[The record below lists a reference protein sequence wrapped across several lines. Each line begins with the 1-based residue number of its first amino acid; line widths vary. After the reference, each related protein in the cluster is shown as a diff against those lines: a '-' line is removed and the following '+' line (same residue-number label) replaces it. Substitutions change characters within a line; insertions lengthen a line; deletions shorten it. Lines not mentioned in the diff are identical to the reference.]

1 VAQEGVIIAP
11 EDGIPGVDAASAVDE
26 NQRIAVGGEA
36 AVVSQGCSLKARPC
50 PHREQNCS
58 FEE

>member
-1 VAQEGVIIAP
+1 VIIAP
-11 EDGIPGVDAASAVDE
+11 EDGIPGVGAASAVEED
-26 NQRIAVGGEA
+26 QRIAVGGEV